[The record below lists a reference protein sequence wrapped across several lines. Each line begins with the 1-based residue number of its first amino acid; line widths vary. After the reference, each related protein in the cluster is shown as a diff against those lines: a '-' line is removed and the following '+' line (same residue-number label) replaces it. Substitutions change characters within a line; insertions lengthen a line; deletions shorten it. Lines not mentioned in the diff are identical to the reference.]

1 MVGTA
6 RNEDRTLT
14 AIGLRLTSAGF
25 LASMAAAIKLAEAG
39 GAHLAEI
46 LFWRQAGATILVT
59 AIIAHGP
66 GLRSVATRRLSAHV
80 WRAVVG
86 MTSMACLFSAV
97 LILPLAEATTLQ
109 FTVPIFATILGALVL
124 REPTGWHRW
133 GAVILGFVG
142 ILIVTR
148 PGSGH
153 VPLLG
158 VAAGLTAGLLTAI
171 VSILLRQIGRT
182 ETSLTTVFWFSL
194 LSLVPLAPFYALDL
208 RAHSTTVWLFLGA
221 VGVFG
226 ALGQITLT
234 AALRLAPVSVVVP
247 MDYSMIIWATLYGWL
262 LFGVLPGMATLL
274 GAPVVIASG
283 LYIVWRER
291 VRHLRE
297 TEQAIVD

>member
-6 RNEDRTLT
+6 QKDDRTFT
-14 AIGLRLTSAGF
+14 AIGLRLASAGF

-39 GAHLAEI
+39 GAHLVEI
-46 LFWRQAGATILVT
+46 LFCRQAGATMLVA
-59 AIIAHGP
+59 AIIARGP
-66 GLRSVATRRLSAHV
+66 GLRSVATRRLSAHI
-80 WRAVVG
+80 WRTVVG
-86 MTSMACLFSAV
+86 LISMACLFSAV
-97 LILPLAEATTLQ
+97 MILPLAEATTLQ

-133 GAVILGFVG
+133 GAVVFGFVG

-171 VSILLRQIGRT
+171 VSILPRQLGRT
-182 ETSLTTVFWFSL
+182 EASLTTVFWFSL
-194 LSLVPLAPFYALDL
+194 LSLAPLAPFYALDL
-208 RAHSTTVWLFLGA
+208 RAHSMTVWLTLGA
-221 VGVFG
+221 VGIFG
-226 ALGQITLT
+226 GMGQITLT

-247 MDYSMIIWATLYGWL
+247 MDYSSIIWATLYGWL
-262 LFGVLPGMATLL
+262 LFGTIPGTSTWV